1 MDDRDSDKSI
11 WWTHVLYW
19 LFCRSWGVDF
29 WCGYVMREN
38 GFVGLQEQSFFL
50 RGNVGVKSL
59 VVRLVWMDEKRV
71 LWLIEKR
78 YFVC

>member
-1 MDDRDSDKSI
+1 
-11 WWTHVLYW
+11 
-19 LFCRSWGVDF
+19 
-29 WCGYVMREN
+29 MREN

-71 LWLIEKR
+71 LWLMEKR
-78 YFVC
+78 YFVCWEILVDDTFGCECWLTRCL